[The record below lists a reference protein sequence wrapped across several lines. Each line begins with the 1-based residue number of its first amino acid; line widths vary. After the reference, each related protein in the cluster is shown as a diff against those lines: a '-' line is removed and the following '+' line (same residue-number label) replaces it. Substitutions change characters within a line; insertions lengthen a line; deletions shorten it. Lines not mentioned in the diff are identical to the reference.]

1 MSIFTQLVK
10 SLYSPKDMAL
20 FRFQKIGKTILFIML
35 LCLITTIPRTLL
47 YGSAIQDGVSM
58 VNRALENDIP
68 EFKIENGELKAD
80 IDKPIEKEKINS
92 IFLFDPNSTEVKTY
106 SNKEGLFI
114 LKDKVISMANGQ
126 TRTYSYDDLLGA
138 SLEKKDLQDF
148 ISLFDNIYPILMFV
162 IGAFYLFQLFITFLG
177 ITLLAF
183 IGSAMSGQRK
193 LSYKQ
198 VWILTTY
205 SYTIPT
211 VFFMIM
217 DLLKINVPGSSL
229 IYVAVILI
237 VLYLTIKE
245 VPKPKEKQEL
255 YKKNAI

>member
-20 FRFQKIGKTILFIML
+20 FRFQKIGKTILYIML

-47 YGSAIQDGVSM
+47 YGSAIQDGVGII
-58 VNRALENDIP
+58 NKALEQDIP
-68 EFKIENGELKAD
+68 EFKIENGELKAE
-80 IDKPIEKEKINS
+80 IDKPIEKEDGNS
-92 IFLFDPNSTEVKTY
+92 IFVFDPNATDTQKY
-106 SNKEGLFI
+106 NNKIGLFI

-126 TRTYSYDDLLGA
+126 TQTYSYNDLLGA

-148 ISLFDNIYPILMFV
+148 ISFFNSIYPILMFV
-162 IGAFYLFQLFITFLG
+162 IGAFVYLFQLFITFLG

-183 IGSAMSGQRK
+183 IGSAMSGKRK

-198 VWILTTY
+198 VWSLTAY

-211 VFFMIM
+211 IFFMIM
-217 DLLKINVPGSSL
+217 DLLKVHVLSSTL
-229 IYVAVILI
+229 IYIAVILI
-237 VLYLTIKE
+237 VLYLTI
-245 VPKPKEKQEL
+245 
-255 YKKNAI
+255 

>member
-20 FRFQKIGKTILFIML
+20 FRFQKIGKTILYIML

-47 YGSAIQDGVSM
+47 YGSAIQDGVGII
-58 VNRALENDIP
+58 NKALEQDIP
-68 EFKIENGELKAD
+68 EFKIENGELKAK
-80 IDKPIEKEKINS
+80 IDKPIEKEDGNS
-92 IFLFDPNSTEVKTY
+92 IFVFDPNATDTQKY
-106 SNKEGLFI
+106 NDKIGLFI

-126 TRTYSYDDLLGA
+126 TQTYSYNDLLGA

-148 ISLFDNIYPILMFV
+148 ISFFNSIYPILMFV
-162 IGAFYLFQLFITFLG
+162 IGAFVYLFQLFITFLG

-198 VWILTTY
+198 VWSLTAY

-211 VFFMIM
+211 IFFMIM
-217 DLLKINVPGSSL
+217 DLLKVHVLSSTL
-229 IYVAVILI
+229 IYIAVILI

-255 YKKNAI
+255 

>member
-20 FRFQKIGKTILFIML
+20 FRFQKIGKTILYIML

-47 YGSAIQDGVSM
+47 YGSAIQDGVGII
-58 VNRALENDIP
+58 NKALEQDIP
-68 EFKIENGELKAD
+68 EFKIENGELKAE
-80 IDKPIEKEKINS
+80 IDKPIEKEDGNS
-92 IFLFDPNSTEVKTY
+92 IFVFDPNATDTQKY
-106 SNKEGLFI
+106 NNKIGLFI

-126 TRTYSYDDLLGA
+126 TQTYSYNDLLGA

-148 ISLFDNIYPILMFV
+148 ISFFNSIYPILMFV
-162 IGAFYLFQLFITFLG
+162 IGAFVYLFQLFITFLG

-198 VWILTTY
+198 VWSLTAY

-211 VFFMIM
+211 IFFMIM
-217 DLLKINVPGSSL
+217 DLLKVHVLSSTL
-229 IYVAVILI
+229 IYIAVILI

-255 YKKNAI
+255 